1 MPTSHNLPYGKLET
15 EKFLIEFVLIDL
27 YRPLSCLKNRDM
39 QNVEGYAMPDSVFNI
54 LTPKRTKSSP
64 QEREVFTPEDTR
76 NFLGTKDFGFW
87 RKNARNATGYLF

>member
-1 MPTSHNLPYGKLET
+1 
-15 EKFLIEFVLIDL
+15 
-27 YRPLSCLKNRDM
+27 
-39 QNVEGYAMPDSVFNI
+39 MPDSVFNI